1 MKKSVIEI
9 EIVELPGND
18 GYEARIPKLGGATY
32 RGCGD
37 SEKEALESLGLIL
50 ADIEAKKK
58 CKYCKHW
65 TRQDK
70 VWGICETLQADP
82 LTYDDYDEAKVITK
96 ESFWCCDFEKK
107 DKKHERSEK

>member
-37 SEKEALESLGLIL
+37 SEKEALESLGLVMS
-50 ADIEAKKK
+50 DIEAKRK
-58 CKYCKHW
+58 CENCIFWKQISEYMGRCLWIRTTSKDEYADISAK
-65 TRQDK
+65 TR
-70 VWGICETLQADP
+70 
-82 LTYDDYDEAKVITK
+82 YD
-96 ESFWCCDFEKK
+96 FWCCKFE
-107 DKKHERSEK
+107 ERKGSRK